1 VNGKFDVK
9 KNKFVI
15 RIDAEDKELSYKELE
30 DLFNI
35 KVEEVSLIY
44 KLLTKYPTLIK
55 D

>member
-1 VNGKFDVK
+1 MNGKFDAQ
-9 KNKFVI
+9 KNKFLI
-15 RIDAEDKELSYKELE
+15 ILDKDKKELSYKELE
-30 DLFNI
+30 ELFNI